1 MRFFIEAHVFF
12 TYETLKPLAAFV
24 SFLVYDAFDSF
35 GPAAA
40 KAVLSIVAQREK
52 SKGIH
57 SGVRGGSCQLRIF
70 AARFA
75 ARPFDD
81 W

>member
-1 MRFFIEAHVFF
+1 MRFFIEAQVFF

-40 KAVLSIVAQREK
+40 KALLSIVAQRE
-52 SKGIH
+52 
-57 SGVRGGSCQLRIF
+57 
-70 AARFA
+70 
-75 ARPFDD
+75 
-81 W
+81 